1 MWALRQVPAP
11 TAMMRYNWST
21 ACERQIAG
29 TMDHCTYSSVFIED
43 AERSISLNWQPL
55 YDIDLFFAFLWF
67 TKSLVLVLLLYI
79 HLLTPVYTGLIG
91 DFLLSRWCSGFVIA
105 GNISWKNWMP
115 WRFTESLHTAEV
127 TRLVQKF
134 FGKSCC
140 ESLALD
146 DLIFYDSLDLHF
158 SV

>member
-91 DFLLSRWCSGFVIA
+91 DFFWADDVQALSLPGTYHEKIECLGDSLNHFTRLKSLDLSRNF
-105 GNISWKNWMP
+105 
-115 WRFTESLHTAEV
+115 L
-127 TRLVQKF
+127 
-134 FGKSCC
+134 
-140 ESLALD
+140 ESLAVSHWHLMTW
-146 DLIFYDSLDLHF
+146 FF
-158 SV
+158 MTP